1 MDRRSVS
8 PGQIPP
14 HSTESPINIYEVH
27 LGSWRK
33 HQDGNPFSYVECARQ
48 LAKYAGEMGYT
59 HVELM
64 PVSEYP
70 FDPSWGYQV
79 TGYYAPT
86 SRYGTPK
93 DFMQFVDILHNA
105 ARHRRHF
112 GLGGCSL
119 PKDEQGLFEFDGN
132 CCYMSPMTPLCG
144 SIRLGHP
151 GI

>member
-1 MDRRSVS
+1 MRSTWA
-8 PGQIPP
+8 PGESTRTAIP
-14 HSTESPINIYEVH
+14 S
-27 LGSWRK
+27 G
-33 HQDGNPFSYVECARQ
+33 YVECARQ

-105 ARHRRHF
+105 GIGVILDWVGAHF
-112 GLGGCSL
+112 PRMNRVCLSS
-119 PKDEQGLFEFDGN
+119 
-132 CCYMSPMTPLCG
+132 MATAAT
-144 SIRLGHP
+144 
-151 GI
+151 